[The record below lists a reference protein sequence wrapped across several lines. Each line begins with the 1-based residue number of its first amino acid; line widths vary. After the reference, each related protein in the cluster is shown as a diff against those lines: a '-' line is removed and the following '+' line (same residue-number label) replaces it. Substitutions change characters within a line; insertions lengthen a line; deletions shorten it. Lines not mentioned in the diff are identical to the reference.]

1 MICAPTTSVQYE
13 TAASRVFFSCCGIL
27 VLIITVEGGICD
39 VIPEIKTVPE
49 IIADDD
55 ETFNLLERVSS
66 IDYAPGEMGVVI
78 GVGVLAA
85 GYSLH
90 PSFIHDIIISIFVS
104 STYFFRYSSA

>member
-1 MICAPTTSVQYE
+1 MRLLLLE
-13 TAASRVFFSCCGIL
+13 FFFLLRYLGL
-27 VLIITVEGGICD
+27 DNNRRRRHRD

-49 IIADDD
+49 IIVHDD

-78 GVGVLAA
+78 EVGVLAP

-90 PSFIHDIIISIFVS
+90 PSFIHDIIISIFDFLH
-104 STYFFRYSSA
+104 TFFRYSSA